1 VVVTQSGGLASI
13 QVDNHQIEA
22 ASELAA
28 GTKVILL
35 LPYDDV
41 TIGLSTS
48 EKMTISARNRLS
60 GEVVKVFP
68 IGSQVRVT
76 VDCGFP
82 LIALVTRRSAE
93 ELGLKKGTPVY
104 ATFKAV
110 STRVIKR
117 H

>member
-1 VVVTQSGGLASI
+1 VGPST
-13 QVDNHQIEA
+13 D
-22 ASELAA
+22 
-28 GTKVILL
+28 VIVL

-41 TIGLSTS
+41 TIMLPSP
-48 EKMTISARNRLS
+48 EKVCSSARNCLT
-60 GEVVKVFP
+60 GEVLKVFP

-82 LIALVTRRSAE
+82 IVALVTRRSAE
-93 ELGLKKGTPVY
+93 EMGLTKGTQVY
-104 ATFKAV
+104 ASFKAV